1 MLPRVFE
8 SPQTTGSVSQR
19 AAELTGLR
27 VGTPVVAGAGDQ
39 AGGAVGIG
47 IVQPGAVSATIG
59 TSGVVFAATNSPALD
74 PKGRVHTFCHAVPGR
89 WHVMGVT
96 QGAGLSMRWFRDQ
109 FGSGEGEG
117 DPYDRMTAEAEQ
129 IEPGSNGLLWTP
141 YLMGERTPHLDP
153 HGLLITRL
161 NMQPFI
167 VTLCGLLFYRGLA
180 RFITK
185 DETKGFGT
193 VAGMDF
199 LRYVANGNL
208 FGIPMPFVLL
218 ILISIITW
226 VVLHRS
232 VYGRYLF
239 ATGRNAEAARYAGIN
254 TKGIVTAAYVIS
266 GALTA
271 ISGIIIAFYTNSVS
285 PANHGNAY
293 ELYGIAAAVLGGCSL
308 RGGEGSVVG
317 ILIGTALLQV
327 LRNLVNLLG
336 IPSSLDFAV
345 MGAVILIGVMADQ
358 ILTER
363 RNRRQVAMMRES
375 TKSEVPATE

>member
-1 MLPRVFE
+1 MKK
-8 SPQTTGSVSQR
+8 
-19 AAELTGLR
+19 ELGIFVLLI
-27 VGTPVVAGAGDQ
+27 VLCIVVAAVNPNFLLPINLQNLARQIGAF
-39 AGGAVGIG
+39 GIF
-47 IVQPGAVSATIG
+47 SIG
-59 TSGVVFAATNSPALD
+59 LGVVIITGGIELSVGSMMALL
-74 PKGRVHTFCHAVPGR
+74 
-89 WHVMGVT
+89 GVL
-96 QGAGLSMRWFRDQ
+96 LSMMLTEWH
-109 FGSGEGEG
+109 FGVIPAVLLSIVIA
-117 DPYDRMTAEAEQ
+117 MFL
-129 IEPGSNGLLWTP
+129 GLI
-141 YLMGERTPHLDP
+141 

-180 RFITK
+180 RFITN

-193 VAGMDF
+193 VSGLDF
-199 LRYVANGNL
+199 LRYLANGNL

-226 VVLHRS
+226 ILLHRS
-232 VYGRYLF
+232 VYGRYLL
-239 ATGRNAEAARYAGIN
+239 ATGRNPEAARYAGIN
-254 TKGIVTAAYVIS
+254 TNGIVTTAYVVS
-266 GALTA
+266 GTLTA
-271 ISGIIIAFYTNSVS
+271 ISGIIFAFYTNSVS

-308 RGGEGSVVG
+308 RGGEGSVIG

-363 RNRRQVAMMRES
+363 RNRRQVALMRES
-375 TKSEVPATE
+375 TKGELPATE

>member
-1 MLPRVFE
+1 MKKELGIFVLLIVLCIIVSIINPNFLLTINLQNLARQIGAFGIFSIGLGLVII
-8 SPQTTGSVSQR
+8 TGGIELSVGSMM
-19 AAELTGLR
+19 ALL
-27 VGTPVVAGAGDQ
+27 
-39 AGGAVGIG
+39 
-47 IVQPGAVSATIG
+47 
-59 TSGVVFAATNSPALD
+59 GVL
-74 PKGRVHTFCHAVPGR
+74 
-89 WHVMGVT
+89 
-96 QGAGLSMRWFRDQ
+96 LSMMLTEH
-109 FGSGEGEG
+109 GYSA
-117 DPYDRMTAEAEQ
+117 PLAVLAC
-129 IEPGSNGLLWTP
+129 IGLAMALS
-141 YLMGERTPHLDP
+141 LG

-180 RFITK
+180 RFITN
-185 DETKGFGT
+185 DETKGFGA
-193 VAGMDF
+193 VGFDS
-199 LRYVANGNL
+199 LRFVANGNL

-218 ILISIITW
+218 LIIAAITW

-239 ATGRNAEAARYAGIN
+239 ATGRNAEAARYAGID
-254 TKGIVTAAYVIS
+254 TRRIITLTYVIS

-271 ISGIIIAFYTNSVS
+271 ISGIIFAFYTNSVS

-317 ILIGTALLQV
+317 VLIGTALLQV

-358 ILTER
+358 IFTER
-363 RNRRQVAMMRES
+363 RNRRQVALMRELS
-375 TKSEVPATE
+375 AREAKS

>member
-1 MLPRVFE
+1 MKKELGIFVLLIVLCIIVAAVNPNFLLPINLQNLARQIGAFGIF
-8 SPQTTGSVSQR
+8 SI
-19 AAELTGLR
+19 GL
-27 VGTPVVAGAGDQ
+27 
-39 AGGAVGIG
+39 G
-47 IVQPGAVSATIG
+47 IVIITGGIELSVGSMMALL
-59 TSGVVFAATNSPALD
+59 GVL
-74 PKGRVHTFCHAVPGR
+74 
-89 WHVMGVT
+89 
-96 QGAGLSMRWFRDQ
+96 LSMMLTEWH
-109 FGSGEGEG
+109 FGVIPSVVLSIIVA
-117 DPYDRMTAEAEQ
+117 MTL
-129 IEPGSNGLLWTP
+129 GLT
-141 YLMGERTPHLDP
+141 

-180 RFITK
+180 RFITN

-193 VAGMDF
+193 VSGLDF
-199 LRYVANGNL
+199 LRYLANGNL
-208 FGIPMPFVLL
+208 VGIPMPFVLL

-226 VVLHRS
+226 VLLHRS

-239 ATGRNAEAARYAGIN
+239 ATGRNAEAARYAGID
-254 TKGIVTAAYVIS
+254 TRGITTTAYVVS
-266 GALTA
+266 GALTGV
-271 ISGIIIAFYTNSVS
+271 SGIIFAFYTNSVS

-308 RGGEGSVVG
+308 RGGEGSVIG

-363 RNRRQVAMMRES
+363 RNRRQVALMRES
-375 TKSEVPATE
+375 TKGELPATE

>member
-1 MLPRVFE
+1 MKKELGIFILLVVLCIIVSIKNPNFLLAINLQNLARQIGAFGIFSIGLGLVIITGGIELSVGSMMALLGVFMSMMLTEWGV
-8 SPQTTGSVSQR
+8 
-19 AAELTGLR
+19 
-27 VGTPVVAGAGDQ
+27 
-39 AGGAVGIG
+39 
-47 IVQPGAVSATIG
+47 
-59 TSGVVFAATNSPALD
+59 GVVPAIILCIL
-74 PKGRVHTFCHAVPGR
+74 VSMV
-89 WHVMGVT
+89 
-96 QGAGLSMRWFRDQ
+96 LSL
-109 FGSGEGEG
+109 
-117 DPYDRMTAEAEQ
+117 T
-129 IEPGSNGLLWTP
+129 
-141 YLMGERTPHLDP
+141 

-180 RFITK
+180 RFITN

-193 VAGMDF
+193 VAGLDF

-218 ILISIITW
+218 ILIALVTW
-226 VVLHRS
+226 VLLHRS

-254 TKGIVTAAYVIS
+254 TKQIITAAYVIA

-308 RGGEGSVVG
+308 RGGEGSIVG

-363 RNRRQVAMMRES
+363 RNRRQVTQMRS
-375 TKSEVPATE
+375 ATKS

>member
-1 MLPRVFE
+1 MKKELGIFVLLVVLCIIVSVINPNFLLTINLQNLARQIGAFGIFSIGLGLVIM
-8 SPQTTGSVSQR
+8 TGGIELSVGSLM
-19 AAELTGLR
+19 ALL
-27 VGTPVVAGAGDQ
+27 
-39 AGGAVGIG
+39 
-47 IVQPGAVSATIG
+47 
-59 TSGVVFAATNSPALD
+59 GVL
-74 PKGRVHTFCHAVPGR
+74 
-89 WHVMGVT
+89 
-96 QGAGLSMRWFRDQ
+96 LSMMLTEWG
-109 FGSGEGEG
+109 FGV
-117 DPYDRMTAEAEQ
+117 AVAV
-129 IEPGSNGLLWTP
+129 LLCLGIAMVLT
-141 YLMGERTPHLDP
+141 LG

-180 RFITK
+180 RFITR

-193 VAGMDF
+193 VEGLDF
-199 LRYVANGNL
+199 LRFLANGNL
-208 FGIPMPFVLL
+208 FGMIPMPFVLL
-218 ILISIITW
+218 IIISAITW

-239 ATGRNAEAARYAGIN
+239 ATGRNPEAARYAGID
-254 TKGIVTAAYVIS
+254 TKNIITLTYMIS
-266 GALTA
+266 GILTA
-271 ISGIIIAFYTNSVS
+271 ISGIIFAFYTNSVS

-308 RGGEGSVVG
+308 RGGEGSVIG

-358 ILTER
+358 IFTER
-363 RNRRQVAMMRES
+363 RIRRQVTLMRETS
-375 TKSEVPATE
+375 AR

>member
-1 MLPRVFE
+1 MKKELGIFILLVVLCIIVSIKNPNFLLAINLQNLARQIGAFGIFSIGLGLVIITGGIELSVGSMMALLGVFMSMMLTEWGV
-8 SPQTTGSVSQR
+8 
-19 AAELTGLR
+19 
-27 VGTPVVAGAGDQ
+27 
-39 AGGAVGIG
+39 
-47 IVQPGAVSATIG
+47 
-59 TSGVVFAATNSPALD
+59 GVVPAILLCIL
-74 PKGRVHTFCHAVPGR
+74 VSMV
-89 WHVMGVT
+89 
-96 QGAGLSMRWFRDQ
+96 LSL
-109 FGSGEGEG
+109 
-117 DPYDRMTAEAEQ
+117 T
-129 IEPGSNGLLWTP
+129 
-141 YLMGERTPHLDP
+141 

-180 RFITK
+180 RFITN

-193 VAGMDF
+193 VAGLDF

-218 ILISIITW
+218 ILISLVTW
-226 VVLHRS
+226 VLLHRS

-254 TKGIVTAAYVIS
+254 TKQIITAAYVIA

-308 RGGEGSVVG
+308 RGGEGSIVG

-363 RNRRQVAMMRES
+363 RNRRQVTQMRS
-375 TKSEVPATE
+375 ATKS

>member
-1 MLPRVFE
+1 MKKELGIFVLLIVLCIVVSVINPNFLLTINLQNLARQIGAFGIFSIGLGLVII
-8 SPQTTGSVSQR
+8 TGGIELSVGSLM
-19 AAELTGLR
+19 ALLGVLMSMMVTEWGYG
-27 VGTPVVAGAGDQ
+27 VIVAVLACL
-39 AGGAVGIG
+39 GI
-47 IVQPGAVSATIG
+47 AM
-59 TSGVVFAATNSPALD
+59 ALSL
-74 PKGRVHTFCHAVPGR
+74 G
-89 WHVMGVT
+89 
-96 QGAGLSMRWFRDQ
+96 
-109 FGSGEGEG
+109 
-117 DPYDRMTAEAEQ
+117 
-129 IEPGSNGLLWTP
+129 
-141 YLMGERTPHLDP
+141 

-180 RFITK
+180 RFITG

-193 VAGMDF
+193 VEGVDF
-199 LRYVANGNL
+199 LRFLANGNL
-208 FGIPMPFVLL
+208 FQVPMPFVLL
-218 ILISIITW
+218 IIISAITW

-239 ATGRNAEAARYAGIN
+239 ATGRNPEAARYAGID
-254 TKGIVTAAYVIS
+254 TKNIVTFTYVIS
-266 GALTA
+266 GLLTA
-271 ISGIIIAFYTNSVS
+271 ISGIIFAFYTNSVS

-358 ILTER
+358 IFTER
-363 RNRRQVAMMRES
+363 RIRRQVTLMRETS
-375 TKSEVPATE
+375 AR

>member
-1 MLPRVFE
+1 MKK
-8 SPQTTGSVSQR
+8 
-19 AAELTGLR
+19 EL
-27 VGTPVVAGAGDQ
+27 
-39 AGGAVGIG
+39 GIFVLL
-47 IVQPGAVSATIG
+47 IVLCIIVSAINPNFLLAINLQNLARQIG
-59 TSGVVFAATNSPALD
+59 AFGIFSIGLGLVIITGGIELSVGSMMALLGVL
-74 PKGRVHTFCHAVPGR
+74 
-89 WHVMGVT
+89 
-96 QGAGLSMRWFRDQ
+96 LSMMLTEWKL
-109 FGSGEGEG
+109 GVPISVLACLALAMVLSLG
-117 DPYDRMTAEAEQ
+117 
-129 IEPGSNGLLWTP
+129 
-141 YLMGERTPHLDP
+141 

-180 RFITK
+180 RFITA

-193 VAGMDF
+193 VTGLDF
-199 LRYVANGNL
+199 LRFLANGNL
-208 FGIPMPFVLL
+208 LGIPMPFVLL
-218 ILISIITW
+218 IIISLITW

-239 ATGRNAEAARYAGIN
+239 AVGRNAEAARYAGIN
-254 TKGIVTAAYVIS
+254 TKHIITLTYVIS

-271 ISGIIIAFYTNSVS
+271 ISGIIFAFYTNSVS

-345 MGAVILIGVMADQ
+345 MGAVILLGVMADQ
-358 ILTER
+358 IFTER
-363 RNRRQVAMMRES
+363 RNRRQVALMRETS
-375 TKSEVPATE
+375 AG